1 MKSDCRK
8 LHSIGHY
15 KPTNLRAVWSKSENI
30 TKRMEAHFTCMPE
43 TSQLGWF
50 LTLGTKQKNS
60 FRYILADPKRSDD
73 CICLLLWLSA
83 PHPQSQSPVS
93 WALARSHGRAPEVNP
108 PSSKSICWNPRFQHF
123 SIGTHSQNP
132 SRTGASAKLSC
143 LCIHMHTSSQVEAL
157 PDPQAAPCTPK
168 FGRSAEWPLSH
179 DVWLPG
185 FICFMLK
192 YAKLKRQV
200 WLPKACCP
208 PHAAASHRW
217 ILFAAPSCEKT
228 GVCLV

>member
-1 MKSDCRK
+1 
-8 LHSIGHY
+8 
-15 KPTNLRAVWSKSENI
+15 
-30 TKRMEAHFTCMPE
+30 MEAHFTCMPE

-50 LTLGTKQKNS
+50 LTLDTKQKNS

-73 CICLLLWLSA
+73 CICLLLSLSA

-93 WALARSHGRAPEVNP
+93 WALARSHGRAPEVNT
-108 PSSKSICWNPRFQHF
+108 PSSKSICWNPRFQNF
-123 SIGTHSQNP
+123 SIGTDSQNP

-143 LCIHMHTSSQVEAL
+143 LCI
-157 PDPQAAPCTPK
+157 PAPRWKRYPTHRPHHVLQNSEDLLSGLSK
-168 FGRSAEWPLSH
+168 SH